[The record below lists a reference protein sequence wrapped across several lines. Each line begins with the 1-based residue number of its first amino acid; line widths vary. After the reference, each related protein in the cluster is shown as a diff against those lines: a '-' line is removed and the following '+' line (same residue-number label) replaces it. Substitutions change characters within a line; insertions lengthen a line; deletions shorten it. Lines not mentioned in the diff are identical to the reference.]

1 MKVCTVDMFAALQLT
16 SFSQFATLI
25 LAVLATMVAASA
37 VAVVAPVP
45 ALAPDLQARVR
56 CLFRAYTN

>member
-1 MKVCTVDMFAALQLT
+1 M

-25 LAVLATMVAASA
+25 LAVLATMAAASA

-45 ALAPDLQARVR
+45 ALASDLQARVR
-56 CLFRAYTN
+56 CLYRAYTN